1 LRTSSRFHEAVA
13 RVQQLRDVDHYQ
25 AAFIF
30 GSVARGEEEE
40 SSDLDVQV
48 LVDRVDCC
56 GAINHPIVGGVK
68 LDLSFLTLRQ
78 LDARTQSE
86 VEKGA
91 RVPIVAESIVVFDK
105 TGELTRLRDAARQV
119 HPTRCSPARCRE
131 IQFAVY
137 HAHDKAS
144 RLLVSDPG
152 AALLVMH
159 TSLVE
164 LLNAHYRIHTRW
176 QVSDKRLL
184 KDLRAWDPHLARAIE
199 RLVVAADV
207 RGKFALWTD
216 IIDHVMKPL
225 GGPKPIGEN
234 NCDCGVCR
242 RDLAHID
249 RSGS

>member
-1 LRTSSRFHEAVA
+1 MICGFHQAVA
-13 RVQQLRDVDHYQ
+13 RVQQLSAVDHYE
-25 AAFIF
+25 AAFVF

-40 SSDLDVQV
+40 GSDLDVQV
-48 LVDRVDCC
+48 LVDRVDGC

-68 LDLSFLTLRQ
+68 LDLSFLTLQQ

-105 TGELTRLRDAARQV
+105 TGNLTRLRDAARRV
-119 HPTRCSPARCRE
+119 HPEPCSPAQHRE

-137 HAHDKAS
+137 HVNDKAA
-144 RLLVSDPG
+144 RLLVADPG

-159 TSLVE
+159 TGLLE
-164 LLNAHYRIHTRW
+164 LLKAHYRIHTRW

-184 KDLRAWDPHLARAIE
+184 KDLRAWDPCLASVVE
-199 RLVVAADV
+199 HLVVTADV
-207 RGKFALWTD
+207 REKFALWTD
-216 IIDHVMKPL
+216 VIDYVMQPL

-234 NCDCGVCR
+234 NCDCDVCR
-242 RDLAHID
+242 RDLAYID
-249 RSGS
+249 RPGL